1 MTAQEIAERNNV
13 SVEQVMALAALTPE
27 MIQRIRKSRAAFD
40 AIFDTPEVSDDQE
53 ALMFVADDLANA
65 RVCAAR
71 VAALDL
77 IEASA

>member
-40 AIFDTPEVSDDQE
+40 SIFDTPKISDENE
-53 ALMFVADDLANA
+53 ALMVVANDLASA
-65 RVCAAR
+65 RNR
-71 VAALDL
+71 Q
-77 IEASA
+77 S